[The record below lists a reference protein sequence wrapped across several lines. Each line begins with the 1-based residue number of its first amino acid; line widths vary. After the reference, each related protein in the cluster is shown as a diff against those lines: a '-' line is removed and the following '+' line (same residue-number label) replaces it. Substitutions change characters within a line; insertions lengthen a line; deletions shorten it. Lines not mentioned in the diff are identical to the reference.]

1 MMIGPMLGEARQ
13 TLGANRLRTFLTML
27 GVTIGVGAVIMM
39 LAIGQGARDLV
50 DRSIASMGGD
60 LFVVLA
66 GSPTANG
73 VRLGTGNVP
82 TLTVADAEAL
92 EELSTV
98 GAVAPILPGAAQ
110 IVYGPNNWG
119 TGVLGTTPRF
129 LDVRSWTLSAG
140 SPFDD
145 TDVHGATR
153 VALLGQT
160 VVKNLFGDDDPV
172 GKTVRIGRS
181 PYVVLGVLSAKGQSL
196 DGKDQDDA
204 VLVPVTTAQRK
215 LFGSQFQG
223 SVRFLVVRAAS
234 KEAMP
239 VAERDMTR
247 LLRQRH
253 RLADGV
259 DNDFTIR
266 NLTALVTT
274 AAGTT
279 RSMSLMLG
287 AIASISLLVGGIG
300 IMNIMLVSVTERTGE
315 IGIRCALGA
324 RAGDIRLQFLLEAL
338 ALALV
343 GCLLGVFL
351 GAGGALLASAV
362 ARIADVVTL
371 SSVILAFL
379 VAGGV
384 GIFFGFYPAHKAALL
399 KPMDALRYQ

>member
-1 MMIGPMLGEARQ
+1 MMIGPMLSEARQ
-13 TLGANRLRTFLTML
+13 ALGANRLRTFLTML

-92 EELSTV
+92 EGLSTV
-98 GAVAPILPGAAQ
+98 RAVAPILPGAAQ

-119 TGVLGTTPRF
+119 TSVLGTTPR
-129 LDVRSWTLSAG
+129 LLEVRSWTLSAG

-145 TDVHGATR
+145 ADVRGATR

-239 VAERDMTR
+239 AAERDMTR

-300 IMNIMLVSVTERTGE
+300 IMNIMLVSVTERTRE

-338 ALALV
+338 VLALA

-351 GAGGALLASAV
+351 GAGGALLASSV
-362 ARIADVVTL
+362 ARMAVVVTL
-371 SSVILAFL
+371 SSVLLPFL
-379 VAGGV
+379 VAAGV
-384 GIFFGFYPAHKAALL
+384 GIFFGFYPASKAALL
-399 KPMDALRYQ
+399 KPMDALRYH

>member
-1 MMIGPMLGEARQ
+1 
-13 TLGANRLRTFLTML
+13 
-27 GVTIGVGAVIMM
+27 
-39 LAIGQGARDLV
+39 
-50 DRSIASMGGD
+50 
-60 LFVVLA
+60 
-66 GSPTANG
+66 
-73 VRLGTGNVP
+73 
-82 TLTVADAEAL
+82 
-92 EELSTV
+92 
-98 GAVAPILPGAAQ
+98 
-110 IVYGPNNWG
+110 
-119 TGVLGTTPRF
+119 
-129 LDVRSWTLSAG
+129 VRSWTLSAG

-300 IMNIMLVSVTERTGE
+300 IMNIMLVSVTERTRE

-362 ARIADVVTL
+362 ARIAVVVTL
-371 SSVILAFL
+371 SSVLLAFL
-379 VAGGV
+379 VAAGV

>member
-13 TLGANRLRTFLTML
+13 ALGANRLRTFLTML

-73 VRLGTGNVP
+73 VRLGAGNVP
-82 TLTVADAEAL
+82 TLTVADAQAL

-110 IVYGPNNWG
+110 IVYGANNWG
-119 TGVLGTTPRF
+119 TSVLGTTPRF

-300 IMNIMLVSVTERTGE
+300 IMNIMLVSVTERTRE

-362 ARIADVVTL
+362 ARIAVVVTL

>member
-1 MMIGPMLGEARQ
+1 MMIGPMLSEAWQ
-13 TLGANRLRTFLTML
+13 AMGANRPRAFLTML
-27 GVTIGVGAVIMM
+27 GTTIGVAAVVMM
-39 LAIGQGARDLV
+39 LAVGQGAQDSV
-50 DRSIASMGGD
+50 DRAIASMGRN

-73 VRLGTGNVP
+73 VRLGTGNAP
-82 TLTVADAEAL
+82 TLTVADAQAL

-98 GAVAPILPGAAQ
+98 GAMAPILPGAAQ
-110 IVYGPNNWG
+110 IVYGAHNWS
-119 TGVLGTTPRF
+119 TSVLGTTPRF
-129 LDVRSWTLSAG
+129 LDVRSWSLSAG

-145 TDVHGATR
+145 SDVRGATR

-160 VVKNLFGDDDPV
+160 VVKNLFGDEDPV
-172 GKTVRIGRS
+172 GKTVRIGKS
-181 PYVVLGVLSAKGQSL
+181 PYLVMGTLAAKGQSL

-204 VLVPVTTAQRK
+204 VLIPVTTAQRK

-223 SVRFLVVRAAS
+223 SVRFLVARAAS
-234 KEAMP
+234 AEAMP
-239 VAERDMTR
+239 AAERDMTR

-259 DNDFTIR
+259 DNDFTVR
-266 NLTALVTT
+266 NLTALVNT
-274 AAGTT
+274 AAETT
-279 RSMSLMLG
+279 RTMSLMLG

-338 ALALV
+338 VLSLV

-362 ARIADVVTL
+362 ARIAVVVTL
-371 SSVILAFL
+371 SSVLMAFL
-379 VAGGV
+379 VAAGV
-384 GIFFGFYPAHKAALL
+384 GIFFGFYPANKAALL
-399 KPMDALRYQ
+399 KPMAALRYQ

>member
-13 TLGANRLRTFLTML
+13 ALGANRLRTFLTML

-110 IVYGPNNWG
+110 IVYGAHNWS
-119 TGVLGTTPRF
+119 TSVLGTTPRF

-300 IMNIMLVSVTERTGE
+300 IMNIMLVSVTERTRE

-362 ARIADVVTL
+362 ARIAVVVTL
-371 SSVILAFL
+371 SSVLLAFL
-379 VAGGV
+379 VAAGV